1 MVNMVN
7 TDELRRDF
15 IADEIQKRIIG
26 PGMTCDAFVCK
37 DDASDEILDNR
48 PNIVYT
54 AGILFAKKSKE
65 DICGVMIEN
74 TEGEEADEDSQEQE
88 SEIESQ
94 NTGQNLDNSNSR
106 GSRKEASVN
115 VNDNDRADFEP
126 DHIGLVTCLDASVKE
141 VDVDIKYGLYHH
153 INSQDVEKYVKVKLG
168 RCSLEQLKKTFEYY
182 DNCTSVKTNLMLF
195 GCKSMADV
203 FSIDKENLTI
213 SPKRIFSRT
222 EQGKSTPTYLQ
233 ATSFPRLLKNKAADI
248 FIRLFREQGKEI
260 ELKLIEWNDLKSEFK
275 KFEDIGIVKN
285 FMNSNRVADGL
296 VSILDYNE
304 RDNKVRTTNETYQI
318 DNLND
323 FRDYL
328 FVDDPVYDHL
338 LPLLLQ
344 YNFFRR
350 EQFVLDTIKIPTEIG
365 NHEPLVIKGAE
376 YLKLHW
382 KVIGRND
389 KKYLKVQLQNVYKEP
404 LGNDGKPKKNH
415 SIEANLYQ
423 TELKISSPGIIPY
436 TEPHHSS
443 IDDKEYS
450 VNEELYRD
458 VLMYG
463 KGVNCG
469 FDWEGSNSD
478 KEQNMGHP
486 TWVRTNY
493 APKQRAAALSAVT
506 SDQSTNDACV
516 VYDLSIWSKIKKQD
530 IIVKLKNIA
539 NNYEKWHNG
548 QKESARNKVV
558 LEGILNEQE
567 EFRKRLLDN
576 IDYLENN
583 DRAFKCFQIANTAMY
598 IQMIIA
604 RDPKFKKD
612 RDRSEYTPETTFY
625 KKDAWS
631 FFSTRNDEIKYRPF
645 QLAFLLMNVKSTFE
659 NNDKYRNDT
668 VDLIWF
674 PTGGGKTEAYLA
686 LTALTIA
693 ERRTSGDADVSGV
706 SVIMRYTL
714 RLLTAQQFER
724 ASFLICALEYLRNAL
739 LVQTG
744 YEISL
749 GSDPITIGM
758 WIGSATTP
766 NKLEELSRGKFGDYF
781 TSVNRGTKPTSN
793 PFPISYCPWCG
804 CKLESVDN
812 PRLHGYNKQGE
823 LHCINAQICSFDK
836 LPIMYID
843 ECIYKEPPTLLFAT
857 VDKFA
862 QLTNKDRGKMLGA
875 GTDRRRPDLII
886 QDEMH
891 LISGPLGSLVGMFET
906 MVEEICTF
914 KDVNGNVRRPKI
926 IASTAT
932 TRNTLS
938 LIKQLYARKVR
949 TFPVSG
955 ISYSD
960 NYFSH
965 VLKTSES
972 KRQYM
977 GLAPTG
983 HSASELE
990 IRAIAAEIVGKE
1002 KMISTYLL
1010 DKGCDLNSV
1019 DSVYNDLTNNQS
1031 LIKDIDNYWSLVL
1044 YYMNLKS
1051 LGRTHSR
1058 IGQEILANAGS
1069 MRKYLYGYPS
1079 LDFIISGFQNRTE
1092 EFTSRQ
1098 DSSRIK
1104 SLLVEAESAPV
1115 LLQNPS
1121 ESKIFVNYNMDI
1133 VQATNMI
1140 SVGID
1145 VARWNI
1151 IFMVGQPLTTAE
1163 YIQSSSRVGRTTH
1176 GLVVNIYNSLRNR
1189 ELSFYENYVPYHQEF
1204 YKFVEPLMATT
1215 FTPVTLEKL
1224 IYNLY
1229 LFYMGALKCK
1239 EKPSDVKPF
1248 DVNELKDLLI
1258 NRNSVITG
1266 NPTMESLISNMID
1279 KIYEDLNIPART
1291 NKTFVQLLSRHRGDT
1306 ALQAKVM
1313 NSLRFIESNTYIKYE

>member
-1 MVNMVN
+1 MVN

-37 DDASDEILDNR
+37 DDLSDEILDNR

-54 AGILFAKKSKE
+54 SGILYAKKTPE
-65 DICGVMIEN
+65 DISGIMMDNSVD
-74 TEGEEADEDSQEQE
+74 EEADVDSQEKE
-88 SEIESQ
+88 NEDSNTEQ
-94 NTGQNLDNSNSR
+94 NIDDNNSR
-106 GSRKEASVN
+106 GLCKDASED
-115 VNDNDRADFEP
+115 VNDNDRSDFEP
-126 DHIGLVTCLDASVKE
+126 DHIGLVTCLDNSVNE
-141 VDVDIKYGLYHH
+141 VSVDIKYGLYHH
-153 INSQDVEKYVKVKLG
+153 IDSQEVGNFVKVKLG
-168 RCSLEQLKKTFEYY
+168 RCTLEQLKKTFEYY
-182 DNCTSVKTNLMLF
+182 DSCSSVKTNLLLF
-195 GCKSMADV
+195 GCESMADV
-203 FSIDKENLTI
+203 FSIDEVNLTI
-213 SPKRIFSRT
+213 SPKRIFLRT

-233 ATSFPRLLKNKAADI
+233 ATSFPRLLQNKAADI
-248 FIRLFREQGKEI
+248 FIDLFREQGKEI
-260 ELKLIEWNDLKSEFK
+260 ELKLIEWNDLRSEFK
-275 KFEDIGIVKN
+275 KFETIGIVKD
-285 FMNSNRVADGL
+285 FMDSNAISDIE
-296 VSILDYNE
+296 SILNYNE
-304 RDNKVRTTNETYQI
+304 KDKKVRTKKKNYEI

-323 FRDYL
+323 FRYYL
-328 FVDDPVYDHL
+328 YVDDPVYDHL

-350 EQFVLDTIKIPTEIG
+350 EQIVLDTIKIPTEIG
-365 NHEPLVIKGAE
+365 TNKSMVITGAE
-376 YLKLHW
+376 YLKLYW
-382 KVIGRND
+382 KVIGRNG
-389 KKYLKVQLQNVYKEP
+389 KNYLKVQLQNVYEEP
-404 LGNDGKPKKNH
+404 LGKDGKPKKGH

-423 TELKISSPGIIPY
+423 TELKISSSGIIPY
-436 TEPHHSS
+436 TEPHRSS
-443 IDDKEYS
+443 IDDEEYS

-478 KEQNMGHP
+478 REQNTGHP

-493 APKQRAAALSAVT
+493 APKQRAVAFSAVT
-506 SDQSTNDACV
+506 PDQSTNDACV
-516 VYDLSIWSKIKKQD
+516 VYDLSIWSTVSKQD
-530 IIVKLKNIA
+530 IIVKLRNIA
-539 NNYEKWHNG
+539 SNYEKWHNG
-548 QKESARNKVV
+548 QKTAKNMGV
-558 LEGILNEQE
+558 LKGILNEQE
-567 EFRKRLLDN
+567 EFHKRLIDN
-576 IDYLENN
+576 IDYLDKN

-604 RDPKFKKD
+604 RDTKFKKD
-612 RDRSEYTPETTFY
+612 RDYSEYTSKTTIY
-625 KKDAWS
+625 KDGAWD
-631 FFSTRNDEIKYRPF
+631 FFSTRNAEIKYRPF

-659 NNDKYRNDT
+659 NNDQYRNDN

-693 ERRTSGDADVSGV
+693 ERRTSEDEDVSGV

-724 ASFLICALEYLRNAL
+724 ASFLICALEYLRKAL
-739 LVQTG
+739 LTRTEYG
-744 YEISL
+744 ISL
-749 GSDPITIGM
+749 GSESITLGM
-758 WIGSATTP
+758 WIGSASTP
-766 NKLEELSRGKFGDYF
+766 NKLSDLGNGKFKDYYS
-781 TSVNRGTKPTSN
+781 SVYSGTKPTSN

-804 CKLESVDN
+804 CKLESTAD
-812 PRLHGYNKQGE
+812 PTLHGYNKKGE
-823 LHCINAQICSFDK
+823 LHCINASNCSFDK

-862 QLTNKDRGKMLGA
+862 QLTNEDRGKMLGA
-875 GTDRRRPDLII
+875 GTNRRRPDLII

-914 KDVNGNVRRPKI
+914 KDANGNVRRPKI

-938 LIKQLYARKVR
+938 LIKQLYARQVR

-990 IRAIAAEIVGKE
+990 IRTIAAEIVGKE

-1010 DKGCDLNSV
+1010 DNGVDLSSV
-1019 DSVYNDLTNNQS
+1019 DSVYNALTNSQS
-1031 LIKDIDNYWSLVL
+1031 LIKEIDNYWSLVL
-1044 YYMNLKS
+1044 YYINLKS

-1058 IGQEILANAGS
+1058 IGQEILANAES
-1069 MRKYLYGYPS
+1069 MRKYLCEYPS

-1104 SLLVEAESAPV
+1104 SLLVEAESAPI
-1115 LLQNPS
+1115 LKKPS

-1145 VARWNI
+1145 IARWNI

-1229 LFYMGALKCK
+1229 LCYMGAVKCRR
-1239 EKPSDVKPF
+1239 KPSEVGIPDV
-1248 DVNELKDLLI
+1248 DELKALLT
-1258 NRNSVITG
+1258 NRNRAITD
-1266 NPTMESLISNMID
+1266 NSTMVTLITKEID
-1279 KIYEDLNIPART
+1279 KIDAYLKISLRN
-1291 NKTFVQLLSRHRGDT
+1291 NKTFVQLLNPRDGDKD
-1306 ALQAKVM
+1306 LRAKVM
-1313 NSLRFIESNTYIKYE
+1313 SSLRDIESNTYIKYE

>member
-1 MVNMVN
+1 MVN

-37 DDASDEILDNR
+37 DDSSDEILDNR

-54 AGILFAKKSKE
+54 AGILYAKKTAD
-65 DICGVMIEN
+65 DISGKMVDN
-74 TEGEEADEDSQEQE
+74 SADDEADVDSQEQE
-88 SEIESQ
+88 
-94 NTGQNLDNSNSR
+94 NDNSNPDTEQNVDNNNAR
-106 GSRKEASVN
+106 GSRKDASEN
-115 VNDNDRADFEP
+115 VNDNDRADYEP
-126 DHIGLVTCLDASVKE
+126 DHIGLVTCLDNSVNE
-141 VDVDIKYGLYHH
+141 VSVDIKYGLYHH
-153 INSQDVEKYVKVKLG
+153 IDSKEVENFVKVKLG
-168 RCSLEQLKKTFEYY
+168 RCTLEQLKKTFEYY
-182 DNCTSVKTNLMLF
+182 DKCPSVKDNLELF
-195 GCKSMADV
+195 GYKSMAEV
-203 FSIDKENLTI
+203 FSIDEINLTI
-213 SPKRIFSRT
+213 SPKKIFSRT
-222 EQGKSTPTYLQ
+222 DTGKSTPTYLQ
-233 ATSFPRLLKNKAADI
+233 ATSFPRLLQNKAAEI
-248 FIRLFREQGKEI
+248 FIGLFRNQGKEI
-260 ELKLIEWNDLKSEFK
+260 ELKLIEWNDLLCEFK
-275 KFEDIGIVKN
+275 KFETIGIVKE
-285 FMNSNRVADGL
+285 FMDSNNISNIE
-296 VSILDYNE
+296 SILHYNE
-304 RDNKVRTTNETYQI
+304 KEKKVRTTKKNYKI

-323 FRDYL
+323 FRNYL
-328 FVDDPVYDHL
+328 YVDDPVYDHL

-350 EQFVLDTIKIPTEIG
+350 EQIVLDTIKIPTEIG
-365 NHEPLVIKGAE
+365 TYKPMVIPGAE

-382 KVIGRND
+382 KVIGRNG

-404 LGNDGKPKKNH
+404 LGKDGKPKKNL

-423 TELKISSPGIIPY
+423 TELKISSSGIIPY

-443 IDDKEYS
+443 IDDEEYS

-478 KEQNMGHP
+478 KEQNTDYP

-493 APKQRAAALSAVT
+493 APKQRAATFSAVT
-506 SDQSTNDACV
+506 PDQSTNDACV
-516 VYDLSIWSKIKKQD
+516 VYDLSIWSKVSKED
-530 IIVKLKNIA
+530 IIVKLRDIA
-539 NNYEKWHNG
+539 NNYENWHNG
-548 QKESARNKVV
+548 QKAAANKVV
-558 LEGILNEQE
+558 LKGILNEQE
-567 EFRKRLLDN
+567 EFHKRLIDN
-576 IDYLENN
+576 IDYIDKN

-612 RDRSEYTPETTFY
+612 KDYSENTSKTAIY
-625 KKDAWS
+625 KDGAWD
-631 FFSTRNDEIKYRPF
+631 FFSTRNAEIKYRPF
-645 QLAFLLMNVKSTFE
+645 QLAFLLMNVKPTFE
-659 NNDKYRNDT
+659 DNDQYRNDN

-693 ERRTSGDADVSGV
+693 ERRTSEGDVSGV

-724 ASFLICALEYLRNAL
+724 ASFLICALEYLRKAL
-739 LVQTG
+739 LTRDEYG
-744 YEISL
+744 ISL
-749 GSDPITIGM
+749 GEESITLGM
-758 WIGSATTP
+758 WIGSASTP
-766 NKLEELSRGKFGDYF
+766 NKLNDLGNGKFGEYF
-781 TSVNRGTKPTSN
+781 SSANRGTKPTSN

-804 CKLESVDN
+804 CKLESTAD
-812 PRLHGYNKQGE
+812 PRLHGYNKKGD
-823 LHCINAQICSFDK
+823 LHCINAKNCSFDK

-843 ECIYKEPPTLLFAT
+843 ECIYKQPPTLLFAT

-862 QLTNKDRGKMLGA
+862 QLTNIERGKMLGA
-875 GTDRRRPDLII
+875 DTNRRRPDLII

-906 MVEEICTF
+906 MVEEICTS
-914 KDVNGNVRRPKI
+914 KDADGNVVRRPKI

-938 LIKQLYARKVR
+938 LIKQLYARQVR

-990 IRAIAAEIVGKE
+990 IRTIAAEIVGKE

-1010 DKGCDLNSV
+1010 DNGVDLSSV
-1019 DSVYNDLTNNQS
+1019 DSVYNALTNSQS
-1031 LIKDIDNYWSLVL
+1031 LIKEIDNYWSLVL

-1058 IGQEILANAGS
+1058 IGQEILANAES
-1069 MRKYLYGYPS
+1069 MRKYLYEYPS

-1104 SLLVEAESAPV
+1104 SLLVEAESAPI
-1115 LLQNPS
+1115 LKKS
-1121 ESKIFVNYNMDI
+1121 SDSKIFVNYNMDI

-1145 VARWNI
+1145 IARWNV

-1229 LFYMGALKCK
+1229 FCYMGAVKCRK
-1239 EKPSDVKPF
+1239 KPNDVSKR
-1248 DVNELKDLLI
+1248 DVDELKALLT
-1258 NRNSVITG
+1258 NRNNAITG
-1266 NPTMESLISNMID
+1266 NSTMATLISEEIEKID
-1279 KIYEDLNIPART
+1279 RYLKIPERN
-1291 NKTFVQLLSRHRGDT
+1291 NKTFVQLLSGDT
-1306 ALQAKVM
+1306 DLQAKVM
-1313 NSLRFIESNTYIKYE
+1313 RSLRDIESNTYIKYE

>member
-1 MVNMVN
+1 MVN

-37 DDASDEILDNR
+37 DDSSDEIVDNR

-54 AGILFAKKSKE
+54 AGILYAKKTPE
-65 DICGVMIEN
+65 DISGIMVDN
-74 TEGEEADEDSQEQE
+74 SADEEVDVDFQEQE
-88 SEIESQ
+88 NEDSNPDTEQSI
-94 NTGQNLDNSNSR
+94 DNNNSR
-106 GSRKEASVN
+106 GLRKDASEN
-115 VNDNDRADFEP
+115 VNDNDRSDFEP
-126 DHIGLVTCLDASVKE
+126 DHIGLVTCLDNTVNE
-141 VDVDIKYGLYHH
+141 VSVDIKYGLYHH
-153 INSQDVEKYVKVKLG
+153 IDSQEVGDFVKVKLG
-168 RCSLEQLKKTFEYY
+168 RCTLEQLKKTFEYY
-182 DNCTSVKTNLMLF
+182 DSCSSVKTNLMLF
-195 GCKSMADV
+195 ECKSMADV
-203 FSIDKENLTI
+203 FSIDEVNLTI

-222 EQGKSTPTYLQ
+222 EPGKSTSTYLQ
-233 ATSFPRLLKNKAADI
+233 ATSFPRLLQNKAAEI
-248 FIRLFREQGKEI
+248 FIGLFREQGKEI
-260 ELKLIEWNDLKSEFK
+260 ELKLIEWKDLLSEFK
-275 KFEDIGIVKN
+275 KFETIGIVKD
-285 FMNSNRVADGL
+285 FMVSNAISDIE
-296 VSILDYNE
+296 SILNYNAT
-304 RDNKVRTTNETYQI
+304 DKKVRTKKKNYNI

-323 FRDYL
+323 FRNYL
-328 FVDDPVYDHL
+328 YIDDPVHDHL

-350 EQFVLDTIKIPTEIG
+350 EQIVHDTIKIPTEVG
-365 NHEPLVIKGAE
+365 TNKQKVIPGAE
-376 YLKLHW
+376 YLKLYW
-382 KVIGRND
+382 KVIGRNG

-404 LGNDGKPKKNH
+404 LGKDGKPKKNH

-423 TELKISSPGIIPY
+423 TELKISSSGIIPY
-436 TEPHHSS
+436 TEPHRSS
-443 IDDKEYS
+443 IDDEEYS

-478 KEQNMGHP
+478 KEQNTGHP

-493 APKQRAAALSAVT
+493 APRQRAAAFSANT
-506 SDQSTNDACV
+506 PDQSTNDAYV
-516 VYDLSIWSKIKKQD
+516 IYDLSLWSEVSKEEIIAKLRD
-530 IIVKLKNIA
+530 IA
-539 NNYEKWHNG
+539 SNYEKWHNG
-548 QKESARNKVV
+548 QIAAAANKVV

-567 EFRKRLLDN
+567 EFHKRLIDN
-576 IDYLENN
+576 IDYMDKN

-612 RDRSEYTPETTFY
+612 RDCLEYTSETSIY
-625 KKDAWS
+625 KDGAWD
-631 FFSTRNDEIKYRPF
+631 FFSTRNAEIKYRPF
-645 QLAFLLMNVKSTFE
+645 QLAFLLMNIKSTFE
-659 NNDKYRNDT
+659 NNDQYRNDN

-693 ERRTSGDADVSGV
+693 ERRTSTDENVSGV

-724 ASFLICALEYLRNAL
+724 ASFLICALEYLRKAL
-739 LVQTG
+739 LIRKEYG
-744 YEISL
+744 ISL
-749 GSDPITIGM
+749 GEESITL
-758 WIGSATTP
+758 GSASTP
-766 NKLEELSRGKFGDYF
+766 NKLNDLEKGKFKDYYA
-781 TSVNRGTKPTSN
+781 SVNRGTKPTSN

-804 CKLESVDN
+804 CKLESTAY
-812 PRLHGYNKQGE
+812 PRLHGYIRNGN
-823 LHCINAQICSFDK
+823 LHCINNSNCSFDK

-843 ECIYKEPPTLLFAT
+843 ECIYENPPTLLFAT

-862 QLTNKDRGKMLGA
+862 QLTNKNRGNMLGA

-914 KDVNGNVRRPKI
+914 RDANGNVRRPKI
-926 IASTAT
+926 IVSTAT

-938 LIKQLYARKVR
+938 LIKQLYARQVR

-990 IRAIAAEIVGKE
+990 IRTIAAEIVGKE

-1010 DKGCDLNSV
+1010 DNGVDLSSV
-1019 DSVYNDLTNNQS
+1019 DSVYNALTNSQS
-1031 LIKDIDNYWSLVL
+1031 LIKEIDNYWSLVL

-1058 IGQEILANAGS
+1058 IGQEILANAES
-1069 MRKYLYGYPS
+1069 MRKYLYEYPS
-1079 LDFIISGFQNRTE
+1079 LDFIISGFQNRAE

-1104 SLLVEAESAPV
+1104 SLLVEAESAPI
-1115 LLQNPS
+1115 LKKTS
-1121 ESKIFVNYNMDI
+1121 DSIFVNYNMDI

-1145 VARWNI
+1145 IARWNV

-1189 ELSFYENYVPYHQEF
+1189 ELSFYENYVSYHQEF

-1229 LFYMGALKCK
+1229 LCYMGAVKCK
-1239 EKPSDVKPF
+1239 RKPSEVSKLDV
-1248 DVNELKDLLI
+1248 DELKALLI
-1258 NRNSVITG
+1258 NRNKAITG
-1266 NPTMESLISNMID
+1266 NSTMVTLITEEIDMID
-1279 KIYEDLNIPART
+1279 AYLQNPLRNNQT
-1291 NKTFVQLLSRHRGDT
+1291 YVQLLSPYGGDT
-1306 ALQAKVM
+1306 DLQAKVM
-1313 NSLRFIESNTYIKYE
+1313 SSLRDIESNTYIKYE

>member
-1 MVNMVN
+1 MVN

-37 DDASDEILDNR
+37 DDSSDEIVDNR

-54 AGILFAKKSKE
+54 AGILYAKKTLE
-65 DICGVMIEN
+65 DISGIMVDN
-74 TEGEEADEDSQEQE
+74 SADEEADVDSQEQE
-88 SEIESQ
+88 NEDSNTEQ
-94 NTGQNLDNSNSR
+94 NIDNNNSR
-106 GSRKEASVN
+106 GLRKDASEN
-115 VNDNDRADFEP
+115 VNDNDRSDFEP
-126 DHIGLVTCLDASVKE
+126 DHIGLVTCLDNSVNE
-141 VDVDIKYGLYHH
+141 VSVDIKYGLYHH
-153 INSQDVEKYVKVKLG
+153 VNSQEVGNYVKVRLG
-168 RCSLEQLKKTFEYY
+168 RCTLEQLKKTFEYY
-182 DNCTSVKTNLMLF
+182 DSCSSVNNNLKLF
-195 GCKSMADV
+195 GCESMADV
-203 FSIDKENLTI
+203 FSIDEVNLTI

-233 ATSFPRLLKNKAADI
+233 ATSFPRLLQNKAAEI
-248 FIRLFREQGKEI
+248 FIGLFREQGKEI
-260 ELKLIEWNDLKSEFK
+260 ELKHIEWNELQSELK
-275 KFEDIGIVKN
+275 KFATIRIVKN
-285 FMNSNRVADGL
+285 FMDSNAISDIE
-296 VSILDYNE
+296 SILVYNE
-304 RDNKVRTTNETYQI
+304 KDKKVRTKKRNYNI

-323 FRDYL
+323 FRYYL
-328 FVDDPVYDHL
+328 YVDDPVYDHL

-350 EQFVLDTIKIPTEIG
+350 EQIVLDTIKITTEIG
-365 NHEPLVIKGAE
+365 TYKQVITGAE
-376 YLKLHW
+376 YLQLHW
-382 KVIGRND
+382 KVIGRNG

-404 LGNDGKPKKNH
+404 LGKDGKPKKDH

-423 TELKISSPGIIPY
+423 TELKISSSGIIPY
-436 TEPHHSS
+436 TEPHRSS
-443 IDDKEYS
+443 IDDEEYS

-478 KEQNMGHP
+478 KEQNTGHP

-493 APKQRAAALSAVT
+493 APKQRAAAFSAVT
-506 SDQSTNDACV
+506 PDQSTNDACV
-516 VYDLSIWSKIKKQD
+516 VYDLSIWSTVSKQD
-530 IIVKLKNIA
+530 IIVILKNIA

-548 QKESARNKVV
+548 QKTAKNMEV
-558 LEGILNEQE
+558 LKGILNEQE
-567 EFRKRLLDN
+567 EFHKRLIDN
-576 IDYLENN
+576 IDYLDKN

-604 RDPKFKKD
+604 RDSKFKKD
-612 RDRSEYTPETTFY
+612 RDYSEYTSETTIY
-625 KKDAWS
+625 KDGAWD
-631 FFSTRNDEIKYRPF
+631 FFSTRNAEIKYRPF

-659 NNDKYRNDT
+659 NNDQYRNDN

-693 ERRTSGDADVSGV
+693 ERRTSGDIDVSGV

-724 ASFLICALEYLRNAL
+724 ASFLICALEYLRKAL
-739 LVQTG
+739 LTRTEYG
-744 YEISL
+744 ISL
-749 GSDPITIGM
+749 GEEPVTIGM
-758 WIGSATTP
+758 WIGSASTP
-766 NKLEELSRGKFGDYF
+766 NKLNDLGNGKFKDYYS
-781 TSVNRGTKPTSN
+781 SVYSGTKPTSN

-804 CKLESVDN
+804 CKLESTAD
-812 PRLHGYNKQGE
+812 PKLHGYNKKNGE
-823 LHCINAQICSFDK
+823 LHCINASNCSFDK

-862 QLTNKDRGKMLGA
+862 QLTNEERGKMLGA
-875 GTDRRRPDLII
+875 DTDHRRPDLII

-914 KDVNGNVRRPKI
+914 MDANGNVRRPKI

-938 LIKQLYARKVR
+938 LIKQLYARQVR

-990 IRAIAAEIVGKE
+990 IRTIAAEIVGKE

-1010 DKGCDLNSV
+1010 DNGVDLSSV
-1019 DSVYNDLTNNQS
+1019 DSVYNALTNSQS
-1031 LIKDIDNYWSLVL
+1031 LIKEIDNYWSLVL

-1058 IGQEILANAGS
+1058 IGQEILANAES
-1069 MRKYLYGYPS
+1069 MRKYLYEYPS

-1104 SLLVEAESAPV
+1104 SLLVEAESAPI
-1115 LLQNPS
+1115 LKKPS

-1145 VARWNI
+1145 IARWNV

-1229 LFYMGALKCK
+1229 LCYMGAVKCK
-1239 EKPSDVKPF
+1239 RKPSEVSKPDVDK
-1248 DVNELKDLLI
+1248 LKALLTK
-1258 NRNSVITG
+1258 RNNAITG
-1266 NPTMESLISNMID
+1266 NSTMVTLITKEID
-1279 KIYEDLNIPART
+1279 KIDAYLKIPSRN
-1291 NKTFVQLLSRHRGDT
+1291 NKTFVQLLSPRGGDT
-1306 ALQAKVM
+1306 DLQAKVM
-1313 NSLRFIESNTYIKYE
+1313 SSLRDIESNTYIKYE

>member
-1 MVNMVN
+1 MVN

-26 PGMTCDAFVCK
+26 PGKTCDAFVCK
-37 DDASDEILDNR
+37 DDSSDEILDNR
-48 PNIVYT
+48 PNIEYT
-54 AGILFAKKSKE
+54 AGILYAKKTPE
-65 DICGVMIEN
+65 DISGIMVDN
-74 TEGEEADEDSQEQE
+74 STDEEADVDSQEQE
-88 SEIESQ
+88 NEDSNPDTEQ
-94 NTGQNLDNSNSR
+94 NIDNNNSR
-106 GSRKEASVN
+106 GLHKDASED
-115 VNDNDRADFEP
+115 VNDNDRSDFEP
-126 DHIGLVTCLDASVKE
+126 DHIGLVTCLDNTVKE
-141 VDVDIKYGLYHH
+141 VSVDIKYGLYHH
-153 INSQDVEKYVKVKLG
+153 IDSQEVGDFVKVKLG
-168 RCSLEQLKKTFEYY
+168 RCTLEQLKKTFEYY
-182 DNCTSVKTNLMLF
+182 DSCSSVKNVLMLF

-203 FSIDKENLTI
+203 FSIDEINLTI

-222 EQGKSTPTYLQ
+222 EPGKSTSTYLQ
-233 ATSFPRLLKNKAADI
+233 ATSFPRLLQNKAADI
-248 FIRLFREQGKEI
+248 FIGLFREQGKEI
-260 ELKLIEWNDLKSEFK
+260 ELKLIEWNELRFEFK
-275 KFEDIGIVKN
+275 KFEDIGIVKD
-285 FMNSNRVADGL
+285 FMVSNAISDIE
-296 VSILDYNE
+296 SILNYNAT
-304 RDNKVRTTNETYQI
+304 DKKVRTKKRNYNI

-323 FRDYL
+323 FRNYL
-328 FVDDPVYDHL
+328 YVDDPVYDHL

-350 EQFVLDTIKIPTEIG
+350 EQIVLDTIKIPTEVG
-365 NHEPLVIKGAE
+365 TYKPMVIPGAE
-376 YLKLHW
+376 YLMLHW
-382 KVIGRND
+382 KVIGRNG

-404 LGNDGKPKKNH
+404 LGKDGKTKKNH

-423 TELKISSPGIIPY
+423 TELKISSSGIIPY
-436 TEPHHSS
+436 TEPHRSS
-443 IDDKEYS
+443 IDDEEYS

-478 KEQNMGHP
+478 KEQDTGHP

-493 APKQRAAALSAVT
+493 APKQRAAAFSADT
-506 SDQSTNDACV
+506 PDQSTNDACV
-516 VYDLSIWSKIKKQD
+516 IYDLSIWSKVSKED
-530 IIVKLKNIA
+530 IIVKLRNIA
-539 NNYEKWHNG
+539 SNYEKWHNG
-548 QKESARNKVV
+548 QKAAAANKVV
-558 LEGILNEQE
+558 LKGILNEQE
-567 EFRKRLLDN
+567 EFHKRLIDN
-576 IDYLENN
+576 IDYMDKN

-612 RDRSEYTPETTFY
+612 RDYSEYTSETSIY
-625 KKDAWS
+625 KDGAWNI
-631 FFSTRNDEIKYRPF
+631 FSTRNAEIKYRPF
-645 QLAFLLMNVKSTFE
+645 QLAFLLMNIKSTFE
-659 NNDKYRNDT
+659 NNDQYRNDK

-693 ERRTSGDADVSGV
+693 ERRTSTDINVSGV

-724 ASFLICALEYLRNAL
+724 ASFLICALEYLRKAL
-739 LVQTG
+739 LIRKEYG
-744 YEISL
+744 ISL
-749 GSDPITIGM
+749 GIESITLGM
-758 WIGSATTP
+758 WIGSASTP
-766 NKLEELSRGKFGDYF
+766 NKLNDLVNGKFKDYYS
-781 TSVNRGTKPTSN
+781 SVNSGTKPTSN

-804 CKLESVDN
+804 CKLESTAD
-812 PRLHGYNKQGE
+812 PKLHGYNKNGD
-823 LHCINAQICSFDK
+823 LHCINALNCSFDK

-843 ECIYKEPPTLLFAT
+843 ECIYKNPPTLLFAT

-862 QLTNKDRGKMLGA
+862 QLTNEDRGKMLGA
-875 GTDRRRPDLII
+875 GTNRRRPDLII

-914 KDVNGNVRRPKI
+914 KDANGNVRRPKI

-938 LIKQLYARKVR
+938 LIKQLYARQVR
-949 TFPVSG
+949 TFPVTG

-990 IRAIAAEIVGKE
+990 IRTIAAEIVGKE
-1002 KMISTYLL
+1002 KMISTYLI
-1010 DKGCDLNSV
+1010 DNGVDLSSV
-1019 DSVYNDLTNNQS
+1019 DSVYNALTNSQS
-1031 LIKDIDNYWSLVL
+1031 LIKEIDNYWSLVL
-1044 YYMNLKS
+1044 YYMKLKS

-1058 IGQEILANAGS
+1058 IGQEILANAES
-1069 MRKYLYGYPS
+1069 MRKYLYEYPS
-1079 LDFIISGFQNRTE
+1079 LDFIISGFQNRVE

-1104 SLLVEAESAPV
+1104 SLLVEAESAPI
-1115 LLQNPS
+1115 LKKTS
-1121 ESKIFVNYNMDI
+1121 DSKIFVNYNMDI

-1145 VARWNI
+1145 IARWNV

-1189 ELSFYENYVPYHQEF
+1189 ELSFYENYVSYHQEF

-1229 LFYMGALKCK
+1229 LCYMGAVKCK
-1239 EKPSDVKPF
+1239 SKPSEVSKLDV
-1248 DVNELKDLLI
+1248 DELKALLI
-1258 NRNSVITG
+1258 NRNKAITG
-1266 NPTMESLISNMID
+1266 NSTMATLITKEID
-1279 KIYEDLNIPART
+1279 KIDAYLKTPERN
-1291 NKTFVQLLSRHRGDT
+1291 NKTYVQLLNPRGGDT

-1313 NSLRFIESNTYIKYE
+1313 SSLRDIESNTYIKYE

>member
-1 MVNMVN
+1 MLQN
-7 TDELRRDF
+7 
-15 IADEIQKRIIG
+15 IA
-26 PGMTCDAFVCK
+26 
-37 DDASDEILDNR
+37 
-48 PNIVYT
+48 
-54 AGILFAKKSKE
+54 
-65 DICGVMIEN
+65 
-74 TEGEEADEDSQEQE
+74 
-88 SEIESQ
+88 
-94 NTGQNLDNSNSR
+94 
-106 GSRKEASVN
+106 
-115 VNDNDRADFEP
+115 
-126 DHIGLVTCLDASVKE
+126 
-141 VDVDIKYGLYHH
+141 
-153 INSQDVEKYVKVKLG
+153 
-168 RCSLEQLKKTFEYY
+168 
-182 DNCTSVKTNLMLF
+182 
-195 GCKSMADV
+195 ADV
-203 FSIDKENLTI
+203 FID
-213 SPKRIFSRT
+213 
-222 EQGKSTPTYLQ
+222 
-233 ATSFPRLLKNKAADI
+233 
-248 FIRLFREQGKEI
+248 LFREQGKAI
-260 ELKLIEWNDLKSEFK
+260 ELKHIEWEALQSELK
-275 KFEDIGIVKN
+275 KFASIRIVKN
-285 FMNSNRVADGL
+285 FMDSNGISDIE
-296 VSILDYNE
+296 SILDYNE
-304 RDNKVRTTNETYQI
+304 QDKKVRTKKRKYNI
-318 DNLND
+318 DNLNE
-323 FRDYL
+323 FRYYL
-328 FVDDPVYDHL
+328 YVDDPVYDHL

-350 EQFVLDTIKIPTEIG
+350 EQIVLDTIKLPTEIG
-365 NHEPLVIKGAE
+365 TYKPVSTGAGHIE
-376 YLKLHW
+376 LHW
-382 KVIGRND
+382 KVIGRNG

-404 LGNDGKPKKNH
+404 LGKDGKPKKDR

-423 TELKISSPGIIPY
+423 TELKISSSGIIPY
-436 TEPHHSS
+436 TEPHRSS
-443 IDDKEYS
+443 IDDEEYS
-450 VNEELYRD
+450 VNEELYRN

-478 KEQNMGHP
+478 KDQNMGHP

-493 APKQRAAALSAVT
+493 APKQRAAAFSAVT
-506 SDQSTNDACV
+506 PDQSTNDACV
-516 VYDLSIWSKIKKQD
+516 VYDLSIWSTVNKQD
-530 IIVKLKNIA
+530 IIAMLKNIA

-548 QKESARNKVV
+548 QKKANNNVV
-558 LEGILNEQE
+558 LKGILDEQE
-567 EFRKRLLDN
+567 DFYNRLIDN
-576 IDYLENN
+576 IDYLDKN

-604 RDPKFKKD
+604 RDPNFKKD
-612 RDRSEYTPETTFY
+612 RDHSEYTSETTIY
-625 KKDAWS
+625 KDGAWE
-631 FFSTRNDEIKYRPF
+631 FFSTRHAEIKYRPF

-659 NNDKYRNDT
+659 NDDRYRNDN

-693 ERRTSGDADVSGV
+693 ERRTSGDEDVSGV

-724 ASFLICALEYLRNAL
+724 ASFLICALEYLRKAL
-739 LVQTG
+739 LTKTEYG
-744 YEISL
+744 ISL
-749 GSDPITIGM
+749 GGEPVTIGM
-758 WIGSATTP
+758 WIGSASTP
-766 NKLEELSRGKFGDYF
+766 NRLNDLRNGKFQDYYS
-781 TSVNRGTKPTSN
+781 SVYNGTKPTSN

-804 CKLESVDN
+804 CKLESTFN
-812 PRLHGYNKQGE
+812 PNLHGYNRNGE
-823 LHCINAQICSFDK
+823 LHCINARNCSFDK

-843 ECIYKEPPTLLFAT
+843 ECIYNEPPTLLFAT

-862 QLTNKDRGKMLGA
+862 QLTNEERGRMLGA
-875 GTDRRRPDLII
+875 GTNRRRPDLII

-914 KDVNGNVRRPKI
+914 KDANGNVRRPKI

-990 IRAIAAEIVGKE
+990 IRTIAAEIVGKE

-1010 DKGCDLNSV
+1010 DNGVELCNI
-1019 DSVYNDLTNNQS
+1019 DSVHKTLTNNQS

-1044 YYMNLKS
+1044 YYTNLKS

-1058 IGQEILANAGS
+1058 IGQEILANAES
-1069 MRKYLYGYPS
+1069 MRKYLYEYPS

-1104 SLLVEAESAPV
+1104 SLLVEAESAPI
-1115 LLQNPS
+1115 LQKPYG
-1121 ESKIFVNYNMDI
+1121 SKIFVNYNMDI

-1145 VARWNI
+1145 IARWNI

-1229 LFYMGALKCK
+1229 LCYMGAVKCK
-1239 EKPSDVKPF
+1239 TRPSDVNSS
-1248 DVNELKDLLI
+1248 DVNELKDLLT
-1258 NRNSVITG
+1258 NRNNVITG
-1266 NPTMESLISNMID
+1266 NSTMASLINKMID
-1279 KIYEDLNIPART
+1279 KVDNDIKITERN
-1291 NKTFVQLLSRHRGDT
+1291 NKTFVQLLSRAGGDT

-1313 NSLRFIESNTYIKYE
+1313 NSLRDIESNTYIKYE

>member
-1 MVNMVN
+1 MVN

-37 DDASDEILDNR
+37 DDLSDEILDNR

-54 AGILFAKKSKE
+54 SGILYAKKTPE
-65 DICGVMIEN
+65 DINGIMVDN
-74 TEGEEADEDSQEQE
+74 SADEEADVDSQEQE
-88 SEIESQ
+88 NEDSNTERNIE
-94 NTGQNLDNSNSR
+94 NNNSR
-106 GSRKEASVN
+106 GLCKDASED
-115 VNDNDRADFEP
+115 VNDNDRSDFEP
-126 DHIGLVTCLDASVKE
+126 DHIGLVTCLDNSVNE
-141 VDVDIKYGLYHH
+141 VSVDIKYGLYHH
-153 INSQDVEKYVKVKLG
+153 VNSQEVGNYVKVRLG
-168 RCSLEQLKKTFEYY
+168 RCTLEQLKKTFEYY
-182 DNCTSVKTNLMLF
+182 DSCSSVKNNLKLF
-195 GCKSMADV
+195 GCESMADV
-203 FSIDKENLTI
+203 FSIDEVNLTI

-233 ATSFPRLLKNKAADI
+233 ATSFPRLLQNKAAEF
-248 FIRLFREQGKEI
+248 FIGLFREQGKEI
-260 ELKLIEWNDLKSEFK
+260 ELKHIEWNELQSELK
-275 KFEDIGIVKN
+275 KFATIGIVKN
-285 FMNSNRVADGL
+285 FMDSNSISDIE
-296 VSILDYNE
+296 SILDYNE
-304 RDNKVRTTNETYQI
+304 KDMKVRTKKRNYNI

-323 FRDYL
+323 FRYYL
-328 FVDDPVYDHL
+328 YVDDPVYDHL
-338 LPLLLQ
+338 LPLSLQ

-350 EQFVLDTIKIPTEIG
+350 EQIVLDTIKIPTEIG
-365 NHEPLVIKGAE
+365 TYKQVITGAE
-376 YLKLHW
+376 YLQLHW
-382 KVIGRND
+382 KVIGRNG

-404 LGNDGKPKKNH
+404 LEKDGKPKKDH

-423 TELKISSPGIIPY
+423 TELKISSSGIIPY

-443 IDDKEYS
+443 IDDEEYS

-478 KEQNMGHP
+478 KKQNTGHP

-493 APKQRAAALSAVT
+493 APKQRAAAFSAVT
-506 SDQSTNDACV
+506 PDQSTNDACV
-516 VYDLSIWSKIKKQD
+516 VYDLSIWSKVSKED
-530 IIVKLKNIA
+530 IIVKLRNIA
-539 NNYEKWHNG
+539 CNYEKWHNG
-548 QKESARNKVV
+548 QKAAANKVV
-558 LEGILNEQE
+558 LKGILNEQE
-567 EFRKRLLDN
+567 EFHKRIIDN
-576 IDYLENN
+576 IDYLDKN

-612 RDRSEYTPETTFY
+612 RDYSEYTSKTAIY
-625 KKDAWS
+625 KDGAWD
-631 FFSTRNDEIKYRPF
+631 FFCTRNAEIKFRPF

-659 NNDKYRNDT
+659 NNDQYRNDN

-693 ERRTSGDADVSGV
+693 ERRTSGDKDVSGV

-724 ASFLICALEYLRNAL
+724 ASFLICALEYLRKAL
-739 LVQTG
+739 LTREEYG
-744 YEISL
+744 ISL
-749 GSDPITIGM
+749 GSESITLGM
-758 WIGSATTP
+758 WIGSASTP
-766 NKLEELSRGKFGDYF
+766 NKLSDLGNGKFKDYYS
-781 TSVNRGTKPTSN
+781 SVNSGTKPTSN

-804 CKLESVDN
+804 CKLESTAD
-812 PRLHGYNKQGE
+812 PTLHGYNKKGE
-823 LHCINAQICSFDK
+823 LHCINASNCSFDK

-862 QLTNKDRGKMLGA
+862 QLTNEDRGKMLGA
-875 GTDRRRPDLII
+875 GTNRRRPDLII

-914 KDVNGNVRRPKI
+914 KDANGNVRRPKI

-938 LIKQLYARKVR
+938 LIKQLYARQVR

-990 IRAIAAEIVGKE
+990 IRTIAAEIVGKE

-1010 DKGCDLNSV
+1010 DNGVDLSSV
-1019 DSVYNDLTNNQS
+1019 DSVYNALTNSQS
-1031 LIKDIDNYWSLVL
+1031 LIKEIDNYWSLVL
-1044 YYMNLKS
+1044 YYINLKS

-1058 IGQEILANAGS
+1058 IGQEILANAES
-1069 MRKYLYGYPS
+1069 MRKYLCEYPS

-1104 SLLVEAESAPV
+1104 SLLVEAESAPI
-1115 LLQNPS
+1115 LKKPS

-1145 VARWNI
+1145 IARWNI

-1229 LFYMGALKCK
+1229 LCYMGAVKCRR
-1239 EKPSDVKPF
+1239 KPSEVGIPDV
-1248 DVNELKDLLI
+1248 DELKALLT
-1258 NRNSVITG
+1258 NRNRAITD
-1266 NPTMESLISNMID
+1266 NSTMVALITKEID
-1279 KIYEDLNIPART
+1279 KIDAYLKISLRN
-1291 NKTFVQLLSRHRGDT
+1291 NKTFVQLLNPRDGDKD
-1306 ALQAKVM
+1306 LRAKVM
-1313 NSLRFIESNTYIKYE
+1313 SSLRDIESNTYIKYE